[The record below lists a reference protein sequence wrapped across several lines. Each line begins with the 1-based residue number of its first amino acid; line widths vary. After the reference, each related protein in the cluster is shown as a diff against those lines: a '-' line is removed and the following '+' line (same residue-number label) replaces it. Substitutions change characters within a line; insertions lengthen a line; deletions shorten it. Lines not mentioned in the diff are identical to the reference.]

1 MKRQN
6 RNPNATCPVCK
17 TRFYAWRQKDDGTN
31 VCSLECRKKLPSLK
45 KMTKAVALAK
55 EHTLSPT
62 QTAHIRGQIAGLVR
76 EQVTHANEVVLGIRE
91 WNPTQARVFST
102 LLNKVV
108 PDLSASH
115 VQLEHSVKDV
125 IDMSR
130 DELERIAAGIDAI
143 DAEVI
148 EDENNQ

>member
-1 MKRQN
+1 
-6 RNPNATCPVCK
+6 
-17 TRFYAWRQKDDGTN
+17 
-31 VCSLECRKKLPSLK
+31 
-45 KMTKAVALAK
+45 MTKAVALAK